1 MRRDRGYSL
10 IELTVA
16 VGLIAL
22 FAATG
27 AGLTLAN
34 RSLAVAAAASEF
46 DQLLDSA
53 RTMARQLGGG
63 RISFTADGDG
73 TLATFSTTNAD
84 GTLAPTTL
92 PALHT
97 HAHIA
102 EQDSLGDPA
111 FALVLY
117 ADGRLGGI
125 PNAGS
130 PAATE
135 VGCPA
140 SGRYHIRISAAGGSA
155 DRFLPCRTVLA
166 TGGPLTYTVWPPAT
180 IAPTPVAQCAGPC
193 TPPPLPSASTVAVA
207 CPPGTNPVG
216 DTCVPVAAPT
226 PTPASTATPTATAT
240 ATPTPAPPPVPTP
253 TAQPTPP
260 VVACDLVQSGTCY
273 RRIAGPTVE
282 FFDKTVSPGYFCDQ
296 NGTNCQWTNDVGLVT
311 IAARESY
318 SVQPPIA
325 PDSDRYRLLFVV
337 DGVAAMISQC
347 ASYERI
353 LDYAASPPSEV
364 QWLLV
369 SQGGPSGGNIQ
380 VAGSTLGYGQPAI
393 YAFRHQ
399 FAQSSSPIAGI
410 IAQSNTDATQ
420 FSQTIDQFA
429 NAAQQPLYGP
439 VVQSQYQDPNIPQ
452 GYYITYIPDFTDCA
466 SGLPDSRQTSDQLY
480 GRTTAVII
488 VETYQAV
495 PG

>member
-73 TLATFSTTNAD
+73 TIGTFSTTDAD

-97 HAHIA
+97 RAHIA

-111 FALVLY
+111 FALVLH

-125 PNAGS
+125 PNAG
-130 PAATE
+130 ATTATE
-135 VGCPA
+135 LGCPA

-193 TPPPLPSASTVAVA
+193 TPPPLPVASMVAVA
-207 CPPGTNPVG
+207 CPPGTNSVG
-216 DTCVPVAAPT
+216 DTCVPVAALT
-226 PTPASTATPTATAT
+226 PTPASTATPTAVAT
-240 ATPTPAPPPVPTP
+240 ATPTVVPPPVPTP
-253 TAQPTPP
+253 TASSTP
-260 VVACDLVQSGTCY
+260 VATCDLVQSGTCF
-273 RRIAGPTVE
+273 RRIAGPTLE
-282 FFDKTVSPGYFCDQ
+282 MFDKTVSPGYTCDSSSA
-296 NGTNCQWTNDVGLVT
+296 TCQWVNEVGLVT

-318 SVQPPIA
+318 SVQPPLA
-325 PDSDRYRLLFVV
+325 PSDMAHRLLYIV
-337 DGVAAMISQC
+337 DGVAGIYKQC
-347 ASYERI
+347 STF
-353 LDYAASPPSEV
+353 
-364 QWLLV
+364 
-369 SQGGPSGGNIQ
+369 GNIRDYYPEAPNAINWSSFTNSSN
-380 VAGSTLGYGQPAI
+380 AGNLTNINLPPGFGEPDT
-393 YAFRHQ
+393 YAFRNEIVQ
-399 FAQSSSPIAGI
+399 SAFPISGIYAQYDHDHT
-410 IAQSNTDATQ
+410 QYSN
-420 FSQTIDQFA
+420 TIDQFYSA
-429 NAAQQPLYGP
+429 VDAPSYGHA
-439 VVQSQYQDPNIPQ
+439 VATQYFNSAIALGQ
-452 GYYITYIPDFTDCA
+452 YVTYIPDFTDCA
-466 SGLPDSRQTSDQLY
+466 SGYPEDRIVTDQLY
-480 GRTTAVII
+480 GITIAAI
-488 VETYQAV
+488 VMETYQAV
-495 PG
+495 AQ